1 MSSVLYNIENVLYS
15 SRKFVKHISGPAPEK
30 QNKME
35 RENSANCKC
44 SNETQRDIL
53 EIYKILNVL
62 YQPNLSI
69 LKLN

>member
-1 MSSVLYNIENVLYS
+1 MDVLYS
-15 SRKFVKHISGPAPEK
+15 GRNFAKHISGPAPEK

-44 SNETQRDIL
+44 NNETQRNIL
-53 EIYKILNVL
+53 EIYKIVTVL